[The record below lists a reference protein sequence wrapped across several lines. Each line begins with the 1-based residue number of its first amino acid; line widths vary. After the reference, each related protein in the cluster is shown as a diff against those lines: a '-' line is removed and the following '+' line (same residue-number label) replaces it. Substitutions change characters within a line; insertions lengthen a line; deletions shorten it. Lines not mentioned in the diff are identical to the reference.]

1 MKYIL
6 IIENDDCKLI
16 RTDSNNDLLTGLTRV
31 QKTKSG
37 LIRKDKAD
45 FNLIESFVYGHV
57 LECHEPYKK
66 KDKIAEICNNLFD

>member
-6 IIENDDCKLI
+6 VIEEDDCRLV
-16 RTDSNNDLLTGLTRV
+16 RTDSNNDLLTGLSRV

-45 FNLIESFVYGHV
+45 FNLLESFVYGHV
-57 LECHEPYKK
+57 LKCHEPYKK
-66 KDKIAEICNNLFD
+66 KDKIAEICNQLFD